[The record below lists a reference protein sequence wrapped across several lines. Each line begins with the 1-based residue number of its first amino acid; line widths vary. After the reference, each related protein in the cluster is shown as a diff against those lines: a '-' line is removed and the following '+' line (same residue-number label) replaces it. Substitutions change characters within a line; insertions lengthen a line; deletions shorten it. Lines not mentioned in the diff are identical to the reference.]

1 MHNSDYYREQ
11 AEYYRLLA
19 ASAEFAD
26 AKQEYLEL
34 AAVCEDAADNIDEHR
49 ASG

>member
-19 ASAEFAD
+19 ASAESAD
-26 AKQEYLEL
+26 AKQEYLDL
-34 AAVCEDAADNIDEHR
+34 AAVCEEAANNIDDHR